1 MTLIEIWPGCEMLYY
16 YPTQILIFSLLTS
29 TRRPGA
35 WKVTFNRL
43 IKGLGYLCSYF
54 YEYFKGKKI
63 NFPINSYSGLRP
75 LESKLDNKESSVH
88 LVLAARLLQCIVSR
102 RMLQLTRSTIFATVF
117 CIIRIFF
124 FYHKHISV
132 LCHQV
137 LRICYKSWSDQGRV
151 SFTISPTYRY
161 TKYQLNFTLSI
172 FLSLVIK
179 VSLIVTPI

>member
-1 MTLIEIWPGCEMLYY
+1 MLYY

-43 IKGLGYLCSYF
+43 IKGLGYLRSNF
-54 YEYFKGKKI
+54 YECFKGKKI
-63 NFPINSYSGLRP
+63 NFLINSQSGLKP
-75 LESKLDNKESSVH
+75 WESKLDNKESSSVR

-124 FYHKHISV
+124 LHISV

-137 LRICYKSWSDQGRV
+137 LGICNKSWLDQGRV

-161 TKYQLNFTLSI
+161 TKFQPKFTLSI
-172 FLSLVIK
+172 FLSLVVK

>member
-1 MTLIEIWPGCEMLYY
+1 MLYY
-16 YPTQILIFSLLTS
+16 CPTQILIFSLLTS

-43 IKGLGYLCSYF
+43 IKGLGYLCSNF
-54 YEYFKGKKI
+54 YECFKGKKI

-75 LESKLDNKESSVH
+75 LESKLDNKESSSVH

-124 FYHKHISV
+124 FTINIY
-132 LCHQV
+132 LC
-137 LRICYKSWSDQGRV
+137 C
-151 SFTISPTYRY
+151 
-161 TKYQLNFTLSI
+161 
-172 FLSLVIK
+172 VIK
-179 VSLIVTPI
+179 YYGYVINRGLTKAESHLRLVPHTATQNFS

>member
-1 MTLIEIWPGCEMLYY
+1 MLYY

-35 WKVTFNRL
+35 WKVTFNRH
-43 IKGLGYLCSYF
+43 IKGLGYLRSNF
-54 YEYFKGKKI
+54 YECFKGKKI
-63 NFPINSYSGLRP
+63 YFPINSQSGLKP
-75 LESKLDNKESSVH
+75 LESKLDNKESSSVR

-102 RMLQLTRSTIFATVF
+102 RMLQLTRSTIFAN
-117 CIIRIFF
+117 CILHYQDIF

-137 LRICYKSWSDQGRV
+137 LGICYKSWSDQGRV

-161 TKYQLNFTLSI
+161 TKFQLKFTLSI
-172 FLSLVIK
+172 FLSLVVK